1 MDRYDGLK
9 VGGSITM
16 NDAPV
21 LMIMIN
27 GGEAIMRLQEKLLG

>member
-1 MDRYDGLK
+1 MAGLK

-21 LMIMIN
+21 SDDHVN
-27 GGEAIMRLQEKLLG
+27 GGEAIMS